1 MAEHGVEPGVMG
13 IPPESMI
20 SILAVTLLGV
30 GGLLS
35 MLPVGTCSQCNHCR
49 AERLERERQH
59 QLQVD
64 GAVGV
69 PFCAVCGRHHRP
81 DQDHPI

>member
-1 MAEHGVEPGVMG
+1 MG
-13 IPPESMI
+13 IPPEQMI
-20 SILAVTLLGV
+20 SILAVTLLGAA
-30 GGLLS
+30 GLLS
-35 MLPVGTCSQCNHCR
+35 MLPVGTCAHCNHCR
-49 AERLERERQH
+49 LERLERERR
-59 QLQVD
+59 QLQAD